1 MGNLAGRTVIQYGSN
16 ASSKDLSVTAG
27 ALSVGLRGVNV
38 SNSAIQVVAALSGVN
53 VSNSAIQVVA
63 ALTGVQV
70 SLSSLQVIDNTPASL
85 SKAVSLSTGTIK
97 ASAGTLFTVLPT
109 TSGDI
114 NIMDGTTSVARIA
127 VVAATPREF
136 GPWGIPFTTNISIS
150 ASAAVAT
157 YVFK

>member
-1 MGNLAGRTVIQYGSN
+1 MIAGKQALEFAAGR
-16 ASSKDLSVTAG
+16 SSKDLTISG
-27 ALSVGLRGVNV
+27 NALPVYSIGTN
-38 SNSAIQVVAALSGVN
+38 I
-53 VSNSAIQVVA
+53 
-63 ALTGVQV
+63 
-70 SLSSLQVIDNTPASL
+70 SLSSLQIIDNTPASL

-97 ASAGTLFTVLPT
+97 ASAGTLFMVLPT

-150 ASAAVAT
+150 ASAAVAS
-157 YVFK
+157 YVYK

>member
-1 MGNLAGRTVIQYGSN
+1 MPALAGRQLIEFAGGVSSKALTISSN
-16 ASSKDLSVTAG
+16 AIPVYIPAGGAFAG
-27 ALSVGLRGVNV
+27 AQ
-38 SNSAIQVVAALSGVN
+38 I
-53 VSNSAIQVVA
+53 
-63 ALTGVQV
+63 T
-70 SLSSLQVIDNTPASL
+70 LSSMQIVDNTPASL

-97 ASAGTLFTVLPT
+97 ASAGSLFMVLPT

-136 GPWGIPFTTNISIS
+136 GPWGIPFTTSISIS

-157 YVFK
+157 YVYK